1 MRAGNK
7 RDQLAEVLGAFE
19 VEVSERDL
27 LTRCARCN
35 GEFIPRYCRSAKLP
49 SCTVHTVS
57 ASPASVGAT
66 ARIYVLV
73 SPFKCYNLSIP
84 L

>member
-35 GEFIPRYCRSAKLP
+35 GDFIPRCCCIAWCSSILPEALQHAGSAGLMVF
-49 SCTVHTVS
+49 CQT
-57 ASPASVGAT
+57 
-66 ARIYVLV
+66 I
-73 SPFKCYNLSIP
+73 
-84 L
+84 